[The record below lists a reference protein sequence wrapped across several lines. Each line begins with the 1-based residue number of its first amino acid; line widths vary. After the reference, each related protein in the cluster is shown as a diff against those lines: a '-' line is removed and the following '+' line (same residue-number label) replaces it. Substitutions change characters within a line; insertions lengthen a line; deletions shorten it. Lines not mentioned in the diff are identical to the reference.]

1 MKKLLL
7 LSFILMGFVSK
18 AQQVFWEEKA
28 TGFLTP
34 ATNETDI
41 SYAPGDANVVWV
53 YASAGDGSGD
63 FYQEWG
69 RSLDGGETWSVGTID
84 IGSTDLAIGDICA
97 INATTAYI
105 AAFPNA
111 AGVTGGVWITTDSG
125 ATWQR
130 QSSASYNTPVDS
142 FTNIVHFWDTQKG
155 LTMGDPAGGYFEIY
169 TTTNG
174 GANWTRVPQANIPA
188 NLAGEY
194 GYTHNFEVYNNVLW
208 FQTNKGRLYKS
219 TDYGLTWTVNATPL
233 TDWSGD
239 AGGGLAMKDENN
251 GIIVARDFRFFRT
264 ADGGVNWTPEVPVG
278 YCRNFEVAFVPG
290 TSDIYVTTGED
301 PDGIGRGSS
310 YSIDG
315 GVNWTDINET
325 DEIPNDGANS
335 LSFFDATH
343 GLGGGFTAS
352 SVSGGIW
359 KWITDANLLMSNSSF
374 SNDKAFTASPNPTS
388 GMLQLAGKNIANV
401 EVYDVLGKQVFANN
415 YSALNNVEVNL
426 ASLNNGV
433 YMVKVTNTQ
442 GNSSTIKV
450 IKQ

>member
-7 LSFILMGFVSK
+7 LSFILLGFVSK
-18 AQQVFWEEKA
+18 AQQFFWEEKA
-28 TGFLTP
+28 TTFLTP
-34 ATNETDI
+34 ATNETKI
-41 SYAPGDANVVWV
+41 SYADANVVWV

-63 FYQEWG
+63 FYQQWG
-69 RSLDGGETWSVGTID
+69 RSLDGGETWTVGNID

-111 AGVTGGVWITTDSG
+111 AGVTGGIWITTDSG
-125 ATWQR
+125 ASWQR
-130 QSSASYNTPVDS
+130 QNTASFNTGTDS
-142 FTNIVHFWDTQKG
+142 FTNIVHFWDANKG
-155 LTMGDPAGGYFEIY
+155 LCMGDPASGYFEIY

-174 GANWTRVPQANIPA
+174 GTNWTRVPSANIPVP
-188 NLAGEY
+188 LDGEY
-194 GYTHNFEVYNNVLW
+194 GYTHNFEKYNNVLW
-208 FQTNKGRLYKS
+208 FQTNKGRIYKS
-219 TDYGLTWTVNATPL
+219 TDFGANWTVYDTPL

-264 ADGGVNWTPEVPVG
+264 TNGGTTWVEEIPVG

-290 TSDIYVTTGED
+290 TANYYVTTGDD

-310 YSIDG
+310 YSTDG
-315 GVNWTDINET
+315 GLNWTDINET

-335 LSFFDATH
+335 LEFYDATH

-359 KWITDANLLMSNSSF
+359 KWIADANLATSTF
-374 SNDKAFTASPNPTS
+374 SNDKAFTVSPNPTS
-388 GMLQLAGKNIANV
+388 GALTLAGKNIANV
-401 EVYDVLGKQVFANN
+401 TVYDILGKQISSTN
-415 YSALNNVEVNL
+415 YSALNNVEMNI

-433 YMVKVTNTQ
+433 YMIKVTNTQ
-442 GNSSTIKV
+442 GNTSTAKV
-450 IKQ
+450 VKN

>member
-7 LSFILMGFVSK
+7 LTLILTGFVSK
-18 AQQVFWEEKA
+18 AQQTYWEEKS
-28 TGFLTP
+28 TGFLTA

-41 SYAPGDANVVWV
+41 SYAIGDPNVVWIF
-53 YASAGDGSGD
+53 ATAGDGSGD
-63 FYQEWG
+63 FYQQWG
-69 RSLDGGETWSVGTID
+69 RSLDGGETWTVGNIN

-105 AAFPNA
+105 AVFPNA

-130 QSSASYNTPVDS
+130 QSTASFNTGTES
-142 FTNIVHFWDTQKG
+142 FTNIIHFWDAQKG
-155 LTMGDPAGGYFEIY
+155 VTMGDPASGYFEIY

-174 GANWTRVPQANIPA
+174 GTNWVRVPSSNIPTP
-188 NLAGEY
+188 LDGEY
-194 GYTHNFEVYNNVLW
+194 GYTNNFEVYNNVIW

-219 TDYGLTWTVNATPL
+219 TDFGLTWTAKSTPL

-264 ADGGVNWTPEVPVG
+264 SDGGNNWVPEVPTG
-278 YCRNFEVAFVPG
+278 YFRNFEVAFVPG
-290 TSDIYVTTGED
+290 TVDTYVTTGED

-310 YSIDG
+310 ISADG
-315 GVNWTDINET
+315 GVSWLDIN
-325 DEIPNDGANS
+325 DIDVVPNDGANS
-335 LSFFDATH
+335 LSFYDPTH
-343 GLGGGFTAS
+343 GLAGGFTTD
-352 SVSGGIW
+352 SVTGGIW
-359 KWITDANLLMSNSSF
+359 KWIADTLANPTF

-388 GMLQLAGKNIANV
+388 GLLQLSGKNIATVN
-401 EVYDVLGKQVFANN
+401 VYDVLGKQVFANN
-415 YSALNNVEVNL
+415 YSALSNVEINM
-426 ASLNNGV
+426 AALNNGV
-433 YMVKVTNTQ
+433 YMVKVTNAQ
-442 GNSSTIKV
+442 GNASTIKV

>member
-7 LSFILMGFVSK
+7 LSFILLGFVSK
-18 AQQVFWEEKA
+18 AQQFFWEEKA
-28 TGFLTP
+28 TTFLTP

-41 SYAPGDANVVWV
+41 SYADANVVWV
-53 YASAGDGSGD
+53 FASAGDGSGD
-63 FYQEWG
+63 FYQQWG
-69 RSLDGGETWSVGTID
+69 RSLDGGETWTVGNID

-97 INATTAYI
+97 ISATTAYI
-105 AAFPNA
+105 AVFPNA
-111 AGVTGGVWITTDSG
+111 AGVTGGIWITTDSG

-130 QSSASYNTPVDS
+130 QNTASFNTGTDS
-142 FTNIVHFWDTQKG
+142 FTNVVHFWDANKG
-155 LTMGDPAGGYFEIY
+155 MCMGDPASGYFEIY

-174 GANWTRVPQANIPA
+174 GTNWTRVPSANIPVP
-188 NLAGEY
+188 LDGEY
-194 GYTHNFEVYNNVLW
+194 GYTHNFETYNNVLW

-219 TDYGLTWTVNATPL
+219 TDFGANWTVYNTPL

-264 ADGGVNWTPEVPVG
+264 TNGGTTWVEEIPVG
-278 YCRNFEVAFVPG
+278 YCRNFDVAFVPG
-290 TSDIYVTTGED
+290 TADVYVTTGED

-310 YSIDG
+310 YSTDG
-315 GVNWTDINET
+315 GLNWVDINET

-335 LSFFDATH
+335 LEFYDATH

-359 KWITDANLLMSNSSF
+359 KWINDANTLANSTF
-374 SNDKAFTASPNPTS
+374 SSDKAFSVSPNPTS
-388 GMLQLAGKNIANV
+388 GALTIAGKNIANV
-401 EVYDVLGKQVFANN
+401 TVYDILGKQISSTN
-415 YSALNNVEVNL
+415 YSALNNVEMNI

-433 YMVKVTNTQ
+433 YMVRVTNTQ
-442 GNSSTIKV
+442 GNTSTAKV
-450 IKQ
+450 VKN